1 MKRTLIFA
9 LAVCAVSSFAQY
21 AGSLPVPKDM
31 QKGFE
36 SISLSDA
43 KDWLSYLAGPECEGR
58 GSGQPGFQKAAD
70 FMAAKFKEFGLK
82 PAGDNGTFFQNVP
95 MVSGKIL
102 DGTQLTLGDSS
113 VPIGEKLSVSGVG
126 GDLLLKGDLIV
137 VEAKGQSAKVPDG
150 ITGKIVLAYLDG
162 VSRDFR
168 RVLSE
173 KAAAVIEVTDTISP
187 NRNYSSFGSKPQPR
201 IRVATDFAN
210 AFLVKV
216 GFSRSL
222 LDESSKATPVQSAE
236 IIVKTEGTITNV
248 PNVVAFMPGSDN
260 SLKGEYVGIGA
271 HLDHLGIRKQEGQPD
286 VIYYGADDDG
296 SGSTALLNIAK
307 AMSLNPLKPKRTIL
321 FMAFCGEERGLIGSR
336 WLADNP
342 MFPIDKMT
350 CELQM
355 DMVGR
360 DSDGVQNGDRNRVDV
375 AAENTDTMRLVG
387 SKRISTDLH
396 STILDLNRHVGFK
409 FKYDSEDVYTRSDH
423 YSFAAKGIPIAF
435 LFDGFH
441 PDYHRPTDTVDK
453 INFAK
458 LTNAA
463 KLFYLVGLNAANK
476 EKMFARDVPQTS
488 GG

>member
-173 KAAAVIEVTDTISP
+173 KAAAVIELPI
-187 NRNYSSFGSKPQPR
+187 
-201 IRVATDFAN
+201 
-210 AFLVKV
+210 
-216 GFSRSL
+216 
-222 LDESSKATPVQSAE
+222 QSHP
-236 IIVKTEGTITNV
+236 IGT
-248 PNVVAFMPGSDN
+248 
-260 SLKGEYVGIGA
+260 
-271 HLDHLGIRKQEGQPD
+271 
-286 VIYYGADDDG
+286 
-296 SGSTALLNIAK
+296 TAPSEA
-307 AMSLNPLKPKRTIL
+307 SLNH
-321 FMAFCGEERGLIGSR
+321 E
-336 WLADNP
+336 
-342 MFPIDKMT
+342 
-350 CELQM
+350 
-355 DMVGR
+355 
-360 DSDGVQNGDRNRVDV
+360 
-375 AAENTDTMRLVG
+375 
-387 SKRISTDLH
+387 
-396 STILDLNRHVGFK
+396 
-409 FKYDSEDVYTRSDH
+409 
-423 YSFAAKGIPIAF
+423 
-435 LFDGFH
+435 
-441 PDYHRPTDTVDK
+441 
-453 INFAK
+453 
-458 LTNAA
+458 
-463 KLFYLVGLNAANK
+463 
-476 EKMFARDVPQTS
+476 S
-488 GG
+488 G

>member
-1 MKRTLIFA
+1 M
-9 LAVCAVSSFAQY
+9 
-21 AGSLPVPKDM
+21 
-31 QKGFE
+31 
-36 SISLSDA
+36 
-43 KDWLSYLAGPECEGR
+43 
-58 GSGQPGFQKAAD
+58 
-70 FMAAKFKEFGLK
+70 
-82 PAGDNGTFFQNVP
+82 
-95 MVSGKIL
+95 
-102 DGTQLTLGDSS
+102 
-113 VPIGEKLSVSGVG
+113 
-126 GDLLLKGDLIV
+126 
-137 VEAKGQSAKVPDG
+137 
-150 ITGKIVLAYLDG
+150 
-162 VSRDFR
+162 
-168 RVLSE
+168 
-173 KAAAVIEVTDTISP
+173 
-187 NRNYSSFGSKPQPR
+187 
-201 IRVATDFAN
+201 
-210 AFLVKV
+210 KV

-222 LDESSKATPVQSAE
+222 SDESSKATPVQSAE